1 MAISSTRGDSQARDG
16 LVRWA
21 EIDVAALRHN
31 TEAVRARLQPPA
43 QLLAMVKSDG
53 YGHGAETAA
62 RAALAGGAT
71 WLGVYTPHEALAL
84 REAGIDARL
93 LVVGWSPPSVV
104 PALVAHDVDFTVF
117 DAGGARAARDAASR
131 EGNARI
137 HIKID
142 SGLGRLGARP
152 ESLGELVD
160 ALRDAS
166 GAVEVVGIFTHFAD
180 AEGDPDF
187 TREQHR
193 RFLDAV
199 QRFRPVA
206 PDALLHTCGSAA
218 ILNFPE
224 MHHDLVRLGIAM
236 YGYAPRELQPPVQLR
251 PVMSVFARVAQVKT
265 VDKGESV
272 GYGRTWW
279 APAQRRIAT
288 VAIGYGQGLPRNLS
302 NHGQLVVGGHR
313 CTIAGTVN
321 MDQVTLD
328 VTDAGPVE
336 PGDVA
341 LFFGEHGGVR
351 LGADEVAALAGTIP
365 HEVLC
370 GVAARVPR
378 FVTGGPAS
386 NG

>member
-1 MAISSTRGDSQARDG
+1 MAISSLHGETAARDG

-31 TEAVRARLQPPA
+31 TEAVRSRLREPA

-53 YGHGAETAA
+53 YGHGAVTAA

-71 WLGVYTPHEALAL
+71 WLGVYTPDEALAL
-84 REAGIDARL
+84 RDAGLDARL
-93 LVVGWSPPSVV
+93 LVVGWSPPPVI
-104 PALVAHDVDFTVF
+104 AELVDRGIDVTVF
-117 DAGGARAARDAASR
+117 DASGVRAAGEAARHGGS
-131 EGNARI
+131 ARI

-152 ESLGELVD
+152 ETLSELFAALG
-160 ALRDAS
+160 DAS
-166 GAVEVVGIFTHFAD
+166 GAVDVAGLFTHFAD
-180 AEGDPDF
+180 AEGDAEF

-199 QRFRPVA
+199 QLFRPVA
-206 PDALLHTCGSAA
+206 PNALLHACGSAA

-236 YGYAPRELQPPVQLR
+236 YGYAPRELEPSLALR

-279 APAQRRIAT
+279 APARRRIAT
-288 VAIGYGQGLPRNLS
+288 VAIGYGQGLPRSLS
-302 NHGQLVVGGHR
+302 NHGQLVVAGHR
-313 CTIAGTVN
+313 CTIAGTVS
-321 MDQVTLD
+321 MDQVTVD
-328 VTDAGPVE
+328 VTEAGPVAA
-336 PGDVA
+336 GDVA
-341 LFFGEHGGVR
+341 LVFGEQGGSR

-370 GVAARVPR
+370 GIAATVPR
-378 FVTGGPAS
+378 FVAGDQAS
-386 NG
+386 RE